1 MTIGATQ
8 TPSRRAIYVMG
19 TDGRRLMTLNASV
32 WGKAAVDRFI
42 SASGKQMEAREGV
55 VTLKQLRAEFPQ
67 ASGWFASSVGGIT
80 CLVLVGGAT
89 LAIVVPIVIEVIA
102 RR

>member
-1 MTIGATQ
+1 
-8 TPSRRAIYVMG
+8 
-19 TDGRRLMTLNASV
+19 
-32 WGKAAVDRFI
+32 
-42 SASGKQMEAREGV
+42 MEAREGV
-55 VTLKQLRAEFPQ
+55 VTIKQLRAEFPQ